1 MKIINKKSKS
11 FFLNLT
17 AMGLSTFLIIAF
29 MLPAFAYVS
38 VSTSASVIPEA
49 APDET
54 GSAALNNSSPELV
67 VASETQALSAIVESG
82 TSNPTINLHKLCQ
95 DNSAISPAVNIRSA
109 NAYNINLKIT
119 EGTFFTGNG
128 LIWNC
133 ILNAPTVT
141 TINLPET
148 AGAITT
154 LSKAIEV
161 GHDDLNLSFDK
172 AVRLLFPNDFSKKV
186 GYAIGDTSFIEI
198 LSLCNGDSGY
208 GLDEDEDCKINIGD
222 DLVVWTRHFTKFA
235 TFSVEPIV
243 SNNPPEST
251 GSSGSSIDTAPTLG
265 ISPVIVVGGKIVTTR
280 NINLLFNVS
289 NADEVMISENANYNG
304 ANWEDYNGSSSFTL
318 SDAYGNKV
326 LHLKFRSASGSEVS
340 TQIVVNY
347 VAKKTTAPTSTSV
360 NTSTSTN
367 AVTSSTPIVT
377 LNPNSTLTTVP
388 DATHSMIITEP
399 GIKLFDIILTI
410 NDTLLNKAKDLI
422 ATTEFTSFGTVPT
435 SVKMNY
441 RIEDNDGREVFNDSG
456 EVIVETERLVS
467 KDFTKLDLKDG
478 KYTLFLTTVYGEN
491 ITDEFKQT
499 FEVKETLVGD
509 NKFSI
514 GIWLVL
520 IFGLL
525 LISGSFYKFIKRKK
539 EY

>member
-1 MKIINKKSKS
+1 MKIINKNSKS
-11 FFLNLT
+11 IFLNL
-17 AMGLSTFLIIAF
+17 AVVSLSTFLIIIF
-29 MLPAFAYVS
+29 MIPAFAYVS

-54 GSAALNNSSPELV
+54 GNAALNNTSPELV
-67 VASETQALSAIVESG
+67 VNSPDQSLSAVVASG
-82 TSNPTINLHKLCQ
+82 TTNPTINLHKLCQ
-95 DNSAISPAVNIRSA
+95 DNSTISPAINIRSA
-109 NAYNINLKIT
+109 NAYNINLTIA

-133 ILNAPTVT
+133 ILTAPKVT

-148 AGAITT
+148 AGATT
-154 LSKAIEV
+154 VLSKAIEV

-172 AVRLLFPNDFSKKV
+172 AVRLLFPNDSGKKA
-186 GYAIGDTSFIEI
+186 GYAVGDTSFIEI

-243 SNNPPEST
+243 SAEPPPT
-251 GSSGSSIDTAPTLG
+251 GGGSSSDIAPILG
-265 ISPVIVVGGKIVTTR
+265 TSPVIVVGGKIVTTR

-289 NADEVMISENANYNG
+289 NAEKVMISENSTYNDAAWENYNG
-304 ANWEDYNGSSSFTL
+304 ASSFTL
-318 SDAYGNKV
+318 SDTYGNKV
-326 LHLKFRSASGSEVS
+326 LHLKFRSASGVEAA

-347 VAKKTTAPTSTSV
+347 VSKKTTAPTSTS
-360 NTSTSTN
+360 TSAPTSTN
-367 AVTSSTPIVT
+367 TVTSSTPIVT
-377 LNPNSTLTTVP
+377 LSPNSTVTPVP

-410 NDTLLNKAKDLI
+410 NDIILNKSKDLL
-422 ATTEFTSFGTVPT
+422 AKTEFTSFGTVPT
-435 SVKMNY
+435 TVKMNY
-441 RIEDNDGREVFNDSG
+441 RIEDGSGKEVFNDNG
-456 EVIVETERLVS
+456 EVIVETEALVT
-467 KDFTKLDLKDG
+467 KEFTKLDLKDG

-499 FEVKETLVGD
+499 FEIKKTLAGD

-514 GIWLVL
+514 GIWLIIV
-520 IFGLL
+520 FGLL
-525 LISGSFYKFIKRKK
+525 FISGIFYKFIKRKK
-539 EY
+539 Y